1 MAAAQWEAR
10 DLVFVDESGASRA
23 LCPLY
28 GWAPRGQ
35 DASGAAPRNRGPNTS
50 LLAAMDAEG
59 LVGAMSVEGSTTGQV
74 FLLYLDRVLCP
85 ALRPGQ
91 IVVLDNLSVHKGALV
106 RQKIEACG
114 CRLEFLPAYSPDFN
128 PVEGAFSKLKAFLRR
143 AKARTQLALERAI
156 AKGLATIT
164 PADAAGW
171 FAHCGFPIAQSA

>member
-1 MAAAQWEAR
+1 M
-10 DLVFVDESGASRA
+10 
-23 LCPLY
+23 
-28 GWAPRGQ
+28 
-35 DASGAAPRNRGPNTS
+35 
-50 LLAAMDAEG
+50 
-59 LVGAMSVEGSTTGQV
+59 
-74 FLLYLDRVLCP
+74 
-85 ALRPGQ
+85 
-91 IVVLDNLSVHKGALV
+91 VLDNLSVHKGALV